1 MNGTSLCRAKQ
12 DSPFTASSVITSAA
26 AGLWKEAMTRRSQ
39 LSVLVILR
47 SVLCDEEPAL
57 VDTPK
62 SSPFVSLNMSDAEE
76 LTTDD

>member
-1 MNGTSLCRAKQ
+1 
-12 DSPFTASSVITSAA
+12 
-26 AGLWKEAMTRRSQ
+26 MTRRSQ

-57 VDTPK
+57 ADTPK

-76 LTTDD
+76 LTTES